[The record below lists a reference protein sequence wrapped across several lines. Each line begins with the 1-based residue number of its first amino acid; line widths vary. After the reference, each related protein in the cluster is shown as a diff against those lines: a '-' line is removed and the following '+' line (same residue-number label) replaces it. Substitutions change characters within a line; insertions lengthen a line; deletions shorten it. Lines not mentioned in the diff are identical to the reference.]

1 MVVVFLQHVY
11 LEINLTSIVSIVTG
25 ALKGVMRV
33 GVLAKGLLL
42 HERLDV
48 NLVVLCHGEEK
59 FFFIVRIIIDSFCPL
74 VISLATFTGPPVD
87 LKAS

>member
-1 MVVVFLQHVY
+1 MVLYCRMSYKQALRFSNNCNQTFCPILNFHQAIFFIFL
-11 LEINLTSIVSIVTG
+11 G

-48 NLVVLCHGEEK
+48 DLVVLCHGKE
-59 FFFIVRIIIDSFCPL
+59 ILLNP
-74 VISLATFTGPPVD
+74 SL
-87 LKAS
+87 K

>member
-1 MVVVFLQHVY
+1 MLTTTVVFFFV
-11 LEINLTSIVSIVTG
+11 G

-48 NLVVLCHGEEK
+48 DLVVLCHGERTVTSWFKSVMLK
-59 FFFIVRIIIDSFCPL
+59 FG
-74 VISLATFTGPPVD
+74 FTNINSE
-87 LKAS
+87 LM